1 MKYGNDYIAVTG
13 LASYSESSLCFAYST
28 LMCLKCIFFS
38 LCLFFFFFSSIR
50 RHTRCALVTGVQTCA
65 LPIYRMLVATMRA
78 EQANRHRARHDDLTC
93 LLNRNGLQQAFD
105 RMMATN
111 VQQCALLY
119 LDLDGFKG
127 VNDRLG
133 HEIGRASCRERV
145 CQNV

>member
-1 MKYGNDYIAVTG
+1 MSVHPILLVATFHIPFYLVSMTIAAFR
-13 LASYSESSLCFAYST
+13 LN
-28 LMCLKCIFFS
+28 
-38 LCLFFFFFSSIR
+38 
-50 RHTRCALVTGVQTCA
+50 
-65 LPIYRMLVATMRA
+65 RMLVATMRA

-93 LLNRNGLQQAFD
+93 LLNRNGLQHAFD

-133 HEIGRASCRERV
+133 HAAGDDLLKAIADDLRTMVGSLDRKRVGKECVSTCRSRWWPYH
-145 CQNV
+145 

>member
-1 MKYGNDYIAVTG
+1 MTIAAFR
-13 LASYSESSLCFAYST
+13 LN
-28 LMCLKCIFFS
+28 
-38 LCLFFFFFSSIR
+38 
-50 RHTRCALVTGVQTCA
+50 
-65 LPIYRMLVATMRA
+65 RMLVATMRA

-133 HEIGRASCRERV
+133 HAAGDDLLKAIADELRTMVGSLDVVARIGGDERSEV
-145 CQNV
+145 HTSELQSLLRNSYAVFCLKKNKK

>member
-1 MKYGNDYIAVTG
+1 MRISDW
-13 LASYSESSLCFAYST
+13 SSDVC
-28 LMCLKCIFFS
+28 
-38 LCLFFFFFSSIR
+38 SSD
-50 RHTRCALVTGVQTCA
+50 L
-65 LPIYRMLVATMRA
+65 
-78 EQANRHRARHDDLTC
+78 ANRHRARHDDLTC

-133 HEIGRASCRERV
+133 HAAGDDLLKAIADDLRTMVGRSEERRVGKECVSTCRSRWWPYH
-145 CQNV
+145 